1 MSEPVTLSLRRQ
13 RTFDPAPE
21 LEQLLCSG
29 RSLHRLRFRDGEIG
43 WLVTGYREA
52 RAVLND
58 SRFSLRQWPPLLTED
73 PGKHAAY
80 VEMMDR
86 TGLLA
91 GEMLAMDPPEH
102 TRLRRVLAPDF
113 SLKSV
118 AGLAGAVDEIVDRCL
133 DEMEESGPPVDLV
146 HAFATPIP
154 QRVHCVLLGV
164 PEEDIPMLELIGETI
179 SNSDLSIDDVTAAT
193 QRFRE
198 YLEGVV
204 ARKRAE
210 PGNDLMT
217 HIVENGELTEDEI
230 LGILV
235 LLFIAGVDT
244 TASMLATG
252 VFALLCHADQLEI
265 LRADP
270 AAVDAAVEELM
281 RYLTVFNI
289 GSLTRTAA
297 EEVEMDGAV
306 IRAGELVSVSFLG
319 ANRDGERFEHPDE
332 LDLRRGGKGQIGF
345 GHGVH
350 VCLGQ
355 HLARLEMR
363 IAFTRLLE
371 RFPNLRLAVPT
382 DEIPLS
388 GDQALT
394 FAVRRLPVAW

>member
-1 MSEPVTLSLRRQ
+1 MSEPITLSMRRQ
-13 RTFDPAPE
+13 RTFDPPPE
-21 LEQLLCSG
+21 LEQVLRSD
-29 RSLHRLRFRDGEIG
+29 RSLHRLRFRGGELG
-43 WLVTGYREA
+43 WLVTGYKEG

-86 TGLLA
+86 TGLIA

-102 TRLRRVLAPDF
+102 TRLRRVLAPKF
-113 SLKSV
+113 SLGSV
-118 AGLAGAVDEIVDRCL
+118 REMTADVDEVVGRCL
-133 DEMEESGPPVDLV
+133 DEIEEAGPPVDLV
-146 HAFATPIP
+146 QAFATPIP
-154 QRVHCVLLGV
+154 QRMHCVLLGV
-164 PEEDIPMLELIGETI
+164 PEEDIPMLELIGETFALLEAGL
-179 SNSDLSIDDVTAAT
+179 DEVTAAT
-193 QRFRE
+193 AEFRD

-210 PGNDLMT
+210 PGNDLIT
-217 HIVENGELTEDEI
+217 HIIENGELSEDEI

-252 VFALLCHADQLEI
+252 TFALLCHADQLEL
-265 LRADP
+265 LRDDP
-270 AAVDAAVEELM
+270 SGVDAAVEELM

-289 GSLTRTAA
+289 GSLTRTAV
-297 EEVEMDGAV
+297 EDVELDGEVIG
-306 IRAGELVSVSFLG
+306 AGEVVSVSLLG
-319 ANRDGERFEHPDE
+319 ANRDGERFDHPDE
-332 LDLRRGGKGQIGF
+332 LDLERGGKGQVGF

-382 DEIPLS
+382 DEVPLS
-388 GDQALT
+388 GEMALT
-394 FAVRRLPVAW
+394 FAVKALPVTW